1 VPQTALRIVP
11 VPTVPED
18 QTVRRVL
25 VVDDSRVQRRILISY
40 LKRLGFE
47 TVEAGSGREALE
59 GGVLDGVDLVLSDWM
74 MPDMDGLALC
84 REVRQRQSDRYIY
97 FILLTSK
104 SEKEE
109 IAQGLDVGA
118 DDFLAKPVGLQ
129 ELRARISAGSRILT
143 MERELVHR
151 NRIATAALAEL
162 RLLYDAVDR
171 DLVEARKLQQSL
183 VRERRRSF
191 PEGEVNLMLQP
202 SGHVGGDL
210 VGFHRIGETGVCL
223 YGIDVSGHGV
233 ASALLTARLAGYL
246 AGNAPGRNL
255 ALRHDSRGRIVA
267 RPPIEVAAWIN
278 RLMLDEVETGHYFT
292 MVMANVDLASGRVEM
307 VQAGHPAPLVQAADG
322 SVRPVGDGGMPI
334 GLLAGATF
342 EEVCFSLQPGE
353 RLLIHSDGFSEC
365 PDSAGRQL
373 DDTGFMAMVRDAR
386 DLRGAALL
394 DALVWKLAGFS
405 DDRDF
410 PDDLSAVL
418 FEYSGP
424 EVSCAGC
431 LVRTCANC
439 PAQTGEGLAPGSP
452 PRPSAT
458 EPRAP

>member
-1 VPQTALRIVP
+1 VSQAALRIVP
-11 VPTVPED
+11 LTAVHEE
-18 QTVRRVL
+18 QAVRRVL
-25 VVDDSRVQRRILISY
+25 VVDDSRAQRRILVSY
-40 LKRLGFE
+40 LGRLGYE

-59 GGVLDGVDLVLSDWM
+59 GNLLDGVDLVLSDWL

-84 REVRQRQSDRYIY
+84 REVRRRQSDRYVY

-104 SEKEE
+104 SEKDE

-129 ELRARISAGSRILT
+129 ELRARIAAGSRILA

-162 RLLYDAVDR
+162 RLLYDAIDR

-191 PEGEVNLMLQP
+191 AEGEVNLMLQP

-210 VGFHRIGETGVCL
+210 VGFHRIGESGVCI

-246 AGNAPGRNL
+246 AGNAPGQNL

-267 RPPIEVAAWIN
+267 RPPAEVAARIN
-278 RLMLDEVETGHYFT
+278 HLMLDEVATGHYFT
-292 MVMANVDLASGRVEM
+292 MAMANVDLASGRVDL

-322 SVRPVGDGGMPI
+322 SVRAVGDGGMPV
-334 GLLAGATF
+334 GLLAEAVF
-342 EEVCFSLQPGE
+342 EEVSLTLQPGE

-365 PDSAGRQL
+365 PGRDGRPL
-373 DDTGFMAMVRDAR
+373 DDTGLMALVAESA
-386 DLRGAALL
+386 DLRGAAFL
-394 DALVWKLAGFS
+394 DALVWKLSGLS
-405 DDRDF
+405 GDRDF

-424 EVSCAGC
+424 ETSRYDCVVGSC
-431 LVRTCANC
+431 TDC
-439 PAQTGEGLAPGSP
+439 PARHGEGRAGQDPLVLPAKKP
-452 PRPSAT
+452 PR
-458 EPRAP
+458 R